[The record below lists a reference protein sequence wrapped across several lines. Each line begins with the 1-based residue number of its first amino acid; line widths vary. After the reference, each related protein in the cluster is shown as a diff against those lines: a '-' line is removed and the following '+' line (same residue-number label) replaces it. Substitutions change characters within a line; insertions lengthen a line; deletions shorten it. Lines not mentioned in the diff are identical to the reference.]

1 MNPNGMLATM
11 NGAAAA
17 AAAAAAAVAHSGSG
31 TGPNGTVTTNGSGT
45 GIGTGITA
53 TKIAGRQHCFLC
65 DLPRWPWAM
74 CNDYMEPVCR
84 GCVNYEG
91 ADRIENV
98 IENARQLKRVHGF
111 PVGETSTTI
120 ASRNLS
126 QKECLMQ
133 AGAGRFSPAV
143 NRGVNPATVP
153 PPTPVVQQHQQQ
165 QQQQQQQ
172 AVAAAA
178 VAAAAQ
184 AQIPQLPLNQLTEA
198 LVQQQRFISLAGR
211 QPGQFTAEDLH
222 ALQQLQRPIHLQNS
236 LMQHGLPMSV
246 FPNLV
251 TNSVASLL
259 PPNATLAAAVAAS
272 RKRDHDSS
280 DDIKP
285 DVYGKVQRGD
295 AQTTSASPT
304 STHSPDHPNN
314 NSSNRR
320 NFSNSQNSDRVVK
333 CTLCHERLED
343 THFVQCP
350 SVSGHKFCFPC
361 SRESIKNRE
370 MLRFEV
376 YCPSGEK
383 CPLAGSHMPWAF
395 MQGEIA
401 TILGDDFEQFKK
413 NAKQIIPLLQ
423 HSYKIIISG
432 INQNSTTQQ
441 NSSPSATTT
450 NIASSTGQN
459 GAPPVSSVPQHV
471 NLN

>member
-285 DVYGKVQRGD
+285 DVYGKVQR
-295 AQTTSASPT
+295 AMLKIAYLFSA
-304 STHSPDHPNN
+304 NFVLYGLYIN
-314 NSSNRR
+314 IENR
-320 NFSNSQNSDRVVK
+320 K
-333 CTLCHERLED
+333 
-343 THFVQCP
+343 
-350 SVSGHKFCFPC
+350 
-361 SRESIKNRE
+361 
-370 MLRFEV
+370 EV
-376 YCPSGEK
+376 EKVGSKGAGSGERG
-383 CPLAGSHMPWAF
+383 AGKMV
-395 MQGEIA
+395 QGRM
-401 TILGDDFEQFKK
+401 D
-413 NAKQIIPLLQ
+413 
-423 HSYKIIISG
+423 
-432 INQNSTTQQ
+432 
-441 NSSPSATTT
+441 
-450 NIASSTGQN
+450 
-459 GAPPVSSVPQHV
+459 
-471 NLN
+471 

>member
-1 MNPNGMLATM
+1 MLATM

-361 SRESIKNRE
+361 SRESIKKQGNAQ
-370 MLRFEV
+370 EV

-413 NAKQIIPLLQ
+413 EREANNSTTSALVQNNNSQ
-423 HSYKIIISG
+423 SG